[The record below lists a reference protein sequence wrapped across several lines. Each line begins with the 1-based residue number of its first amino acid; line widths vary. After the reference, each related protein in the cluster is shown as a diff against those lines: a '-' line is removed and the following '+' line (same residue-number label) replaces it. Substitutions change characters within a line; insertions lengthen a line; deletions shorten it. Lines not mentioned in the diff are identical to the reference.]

1 MKFNIRL
8 IYLYLFSFVGLIV
21 FVIGCVR
28 LVDLGLKVIVFNNAD
43 IYVSYPI
50 SPYMGPDDKRSKEQI
65 FIENEQQQKAQ
76 MEESKRNRQRE
87 ISSSLAM
94 IIVGAPLYLYH
105 WSSIQRESKETG
117 YQNKELS

>member
-28 LVDLGLKVIVFNNAD
+28 LVDLGLKVIVFKNAD
-43 IYVSYPI
+43 MYVSYPVV
-50 SPYMGPDDKRSKEQI
+50 PYKGAGDERTDAQI
-65 FIENEQQQKAQ
+65 LLENEQQQKSQ
-76 MEESKRNRQRE
+76 LEESKRNRQRE

-105 WSSIQRESKETG
+105 WSSIQKE
-117 YQNKELS
+117 NKTTKKKRD

>member
-28 LVDLGLKVIVFNNAD
+28 LVDLGLKVLVFNNAD
-43 IYVSYPI
+43 MYVSYPI
-50 SPYMGPDDKRSKEQI
+50 TPYKGSGDERTDAQI
-65 FIENEQQQKAQ
+65 QLENEQQQKSQ
-76 MEESKRNRQRE
+76 LEESKRNRQRE

-105 WSSIQRESKETG
+105 WSSIQKE
-117 YQNKELS
+117 NKANKKKRG

>member
-1 MKFNIRL
+1 MYMKFNIRL
-8 IYLYLFSFVGLIV
+8 IYLYLFSFVGLLV

-28 LVDLGLKVIVFNNAD
+28 LVDLGLKVVVFNNAD

-50 SPYMGPDDKRSKEQI
+50 APYKDPNDPRSLTQI
-65 FIENEQQQKAQ
+65 KQENEAQQIAQ
-76 MEESKRNRQRE
+76 REESKRNRQRE

-105 WSSIQRESKETG
+105 WKAIQKDNNPSKT
-117 YQNKELS
+117 KRV

>member
-28 LVDLGLKVIVFNNAD
+28 LVDLGLKVVVFNNAD
-43 IYVSYPI
+43 MYVSYPI
-50 SPYMGPDDKRSKEQI
+50 APFKDANDPRSKEQI
-65 FIENEQQQKAQ
+65 MAENAQQQVAQ
-76 MEESKRNRQRE
+76 REESKRNRQRE

-94 IIVGAPLYLYH
+94 ILVGAPLYLYH
-105 WSSIQRESKETG
+105 WSAIQRE
-117 YQNKELS
+117 NKLTKKRR

>member
-28 LVDLGLKVIVFNNAD
+28 LVDLGLKVVVFNNAD

-50 SPYMGPDDKRSKEQI
+50 APYKDVNDPRSREQI
-65 FIENEQQQKAQ
+65 VTENEQQQKAQ

-94 IIVGAPLYLYH
+94 ILVGAPLYLYH
-105 WSSIQRESKETG
+105 WSSIQKENRIAKKKG
-117 YQNKELS
+117 K

>member
-28 LVDLGLKVIVFNNAD
+28 LVDLGLKVVVFNNAD
-43 IYVSYPI
+43 IYVSYPTTY
-50 SPYMGPDDKRSKEQI
+50 SGPDDKRTKDQVMAES
-65 FIENEQQQKAQ
+65 EQQQKAQ
-76 MEESKRNRQRE
+76 LEESKRNRQRE

-94 IIVGAPLYLYH
+94 ILVGAPLYLYH
-105 WSSIQRESKETG
+105 WSSIQRE
-117 YQNKELS
+117 NKKTQKGKKK

>member
-28 LVDLGLKVIVFNNAD
+28 LVDLGLKVLVFNNAD
-43 IYVSYPI
+43 MYVSYPI
-50 SPYMGPDDKRSKEQI
+50 SPYKDPGDGRTKDQI
-65 FIENEQQQKAQ
+65 KAENEQQQLAQ
-76 MEESKRNRQRE
+76 REESKRNRQRE

-94 IIVGAPLYLYH
+94 ILVGAPLYLYH
-105 WSSIQRESKETG
+105 WTAIQKE
-117 YQNKELS
+117 NSLHKKKR

>member
-28 LVDLGLKVIVFNNAD
+28 LVDLGLKVVVFNNAD
-43 IYVSYPI
+43 IYVSYP
-50 SPYMGPDDKRSKEQI
+50 SPYMGPDDKRTREQLMMDNKVQ
-65 FIENEQQQKAQ
+65 ETAQ
-76 MEESKRNRQRE
+76 MEEAKRNRQRE

-94 IIVGAPLYLYH
+94 ILVGAPLYLYH
-105 WSSIQRESKETG
+105 WTSIQRENRATE
-117 YQNKELS
+117 

>member
-28 LVDLGLKVIVFNNAD
+28 LVDLGLKVVVFNNAD

-50 SPYMGPDDKRSKEQI
+50 APYKDVNDPRTRGEI
-65 FIENEQQQKAQ
+65 IIENELQQKAQ
-76 MEESKRNRQRE
+76 LEESKRNRQRE

-94 IIVGAPLYLYH
+94 ILVGAPLYLYH
-105 WSSIQRESKETG
+105 WRSIQKENKLSK
-117 YQNKELS
+117 K

>member
-8 IYLYLFSFVGLIV
+8 IYLYLFSFVGLLV

-28 LVDLGLKVIVFNNAD
+28 LVDLGLKVVVFNNAD
-43 IYVSYPI
+43 MYTSYPTT
-50 SPYMGPDDKRSKEQI
+50 PYKDASDTRTMEQI
-65 FIENEQQQKAQ
+65 KEDVQVQQRMQL
-76 MEESKRNRQRE
+76 EESKRNRQRE

-105 WSSIQRESKETG
+105 WSSIQKE
-117 YQNKELS
+117 NKSIKKGV

>member
-28 LVDLGLKVIVFNNAD
+28 LVDLGLKVVVFNNAD

-50 SPYMGPDDKRSKEQI
+50 MPAGPDDKRTKEQI
-65 FIENEQQQKAQ
+65 VLENETQQKTQ
-76 MEESKRNRQRE
+76 QEESKRNRQRE

-94 IIVGAPLYLYH
+94 ILVGAPLYLYH
-105 WSSIQRESKETG
+105 WSSIQKE
-117 YQNKELS
+117 NKASRKKR